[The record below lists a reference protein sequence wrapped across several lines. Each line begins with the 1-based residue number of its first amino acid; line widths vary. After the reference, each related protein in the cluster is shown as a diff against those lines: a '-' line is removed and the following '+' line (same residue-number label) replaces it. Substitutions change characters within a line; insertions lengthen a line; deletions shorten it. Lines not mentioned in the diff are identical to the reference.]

1 MHKLIE
7 AKTSTIKT
15 FLLLAASSAS
25 FTKAVP
31 SAVTCCKG
39 VKKEKMSKDDPPP
52 QKKQK
57 KNTLDGLNSINKI
70 QVSTCLKMFETGSKP
85 RGILEKSLNIL
96 DKSST

>member
-7 AKTSTIKT
+7 VKTSTIKT

-39 VKKEKMSKDDPPP
+39 VKKEKMSKE
-52 QKKQK
+52 KKK
-57 KNTLDGLNSINKI
+57 TL
-70 QVSTCLKMFETGSKP
+70 
-85 RGILEKSLNIL
+85 
-96 DKSST
+96 